1 MRPSTIRRCLPTR
14 CERVGIFIRFLASLT
29 LTALLAS
36 PIHVL
41 AAQDAA
47 PVGRVTGRVV
57 DAASGAGL
65 SDVTLRVV
73 GANVGTM
80 SGVNGQFTLTNV
92 PAGTVSITAR
102 RLGFAAKTVTGIQLA
117 AGRTAEQNISLTA
130 STVQLEARDRQ
141 RHDGARLGERR
152 RSTRS
157 AARPAS

>member
-1 MRPSTIRRCLPTR
+1 M
-14 CERVGIFIRFLASLT
+14 GIFIRFLASLT

-47 PVGRVTGRVV
+47 PIGRVTGRVV

-73 GANVGTM
+73 GANLGTI

-92 PAGTVSITAR
+92 PAGTVGITAR
-102 RLGFAAKTVTGIQLA
+102 RLGFAAKTVTGIQVA
-117 AGRTAEQNISLTA
+117 AGRTAEQNVSLTA
-130 STVQLEARDRQ
+130 STVQLEAVTVSATTERGSVSDALDAQ
-141 RHDGARLGERR
+141 RSSSGVVKSSSAR
-152 RSTRS
+152 
-157 AARPAS
+157 ASG